1 MVAVVIFAL
10 HGIAAVAIFVN
21 RKKRAG
27 LGEGFLA
34 VGLFGILFS
43 VGWTI
48 LTMVTG
54 FLLPPEGLAEWF
66 DRDAVTLTALAA
78 VEAALYL
85 ALRPKKGEKEDPEE
99 NSTSV

>member
-1 MVAVVIFAL
+1 MVAAIIFAL
-10 HGIAAVAIFVN
+10 HGIVAVIIFVI
-21 RKKRAG
+21 RKKQAG

-48 LTMVTG
+48 ITMVTR
-54 FLLPPEGLAEWF
+54 FLLPPEGLTEWF

-78 VEAALYL
+78 VEAGLYL
-85 ALRPKKGEKEDPEE
+85 ALRPKKGEKDDPAE
-99 NSTSV
+99 